1 MPFDLTRV
9 KAACFDVDGTLSD
22 TDDNWVTQIEQ
33 RLHLLKK
40 FLPGDDLHA
49 LARWM
54 VMSSETPMNAVY
66 HWLDVLSLDDNI
78 ARIYERLIQRRKQKV
93 QSFWLM
99 AGAIEALAELSKR
112 FPLSVVSAR
121 DEYTTQSFLD
131 QFSLGSYFHFT
142 ATSQT
147 CEHTK
152 PYPHPILWAAE
163 RMQVPPENCLMIGD
177 TTVDILAGKAAGA
190 QTVGLLCGF
199 GTERELRRAGADLV
213 LKDLRELIEVF
224 K

>member
-1 MPFDLTRV
+1 MSFDPTRV
-9 KAACFDVDGTLSD
+9 KAVCFDVDGTLSD
-22 TDDNWVTQIEQ
+22 TDDIWVAQIEQ
-33 RLHLLKK
+33 RLHFLKIVV
-40 FLPGDDLHA
+40 PGNDLHT
-49 LARWM
+49 LARRM

-78 ARIYERLIQRRKQKV
+78 ARIYERMIRRRKQKAP
-93 QSFWLM
+93 SFSLM
-99 AGAIEALAELSKR
+99 AGANETLAELSAR

-121 DEYTTQSFLD
+121 DEYTTQEFLD
-131 QFSLGSYFHFT
+131 QFSLRSYFHFT
-142 ATSQT
+142 VTSQT

-152 PYPHPILWAAE
+152 PYPQPILWVAE
-163 RMQVPPENCLMIGD
+163 RMQVPPENCMMVGD

-213 LKDLRELIEVF
+213 LKDLPELIKVF